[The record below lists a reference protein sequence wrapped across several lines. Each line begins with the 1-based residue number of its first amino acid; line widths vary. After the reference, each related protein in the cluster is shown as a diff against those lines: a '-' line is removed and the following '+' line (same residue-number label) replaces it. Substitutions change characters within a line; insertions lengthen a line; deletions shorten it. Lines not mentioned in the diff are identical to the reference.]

1 MGIILMA
8 SRGRAAPNSNA
19 TSISLNERFSKL
31 REPGAAGTKVPKTLA
46 RRQNAAVRQQTSSK
60 NNRLIAQMEK
70 RAAAN
75 TAVLKIK
82 KKSIKQRLGVQ
93 PTFNAKPKLRGSL
106 SQPQRNLSKKRGG
119 AAGSTQLNRNQA
131 TAVKASPRSKATKA
145 NKHSWPKSNWKCER
159 TWKSWSPK
167 SFC

>member
-1 MGIILMA
+1 MA

-19 TSISLNERFSKL
+19 TSISLNERYTRIQSVLHLTFSNETFKFLKRFSKL

-46 RRQNAAVRQQTSSK
+46 RRQNAVVRQQTSSK

-82 KKSIKQRLGVQ
+82 KVLVCS
-93 PTFNAKPKLRGSL
+93 
-106 SQPQRNLSKKRGG
+106 
-119 AAGSTQLNRNQA
+119 
-131 TAVKASPRSKATKA
+131 
-145 NKHSWPKSNWKCER
+145 H
-159 TWKSWSPK
+159 
-167 SFC
+167 